1 VPVVAERTRQ
11 QRRTQRRFARRQWAR
26 RWLTWRYVAGAL
38 AVVLAVGF
46 LGYAVY
52 FSPWLRVEGV
62 EVLGESQLAEE
73 TIVQTANVPTG
84 DALAVVDLD
93 AIAVRVRSLA
103 EVEQVQVT
111 RQWPREVRIE
121 VRERSA
127 VAVVARGDRFTQ
139 LDEKGVT
146 FGTLDEAPEGLP
158 QVRTGPGADTAALTE
173 AAAVVSALPA
183 EVSAIVDHVEVLT
196 VDRILLHLQRDRLVR
211 WGSADASDEKA
222 DVLLALLAAEED
234 GETEP
239 AQEYDVSVPSRPTT
253 RQ

>member
-1 VPVVAERTRQ
+1 MPVVADSGRQ
-11 QRRTQRRFARRQWAR
+11 QRRTRRRFARRQWAR

-38 AVVLAVGF
+38 AVVLVVGF
-46 LGYAVY
+46 CGYAVY
-52 FSPWLRVEGV
+52 FSPWLRLDGV

-73 TIVQTANVPTG
+73 TVIETANVPTG

-103 EVEQVQVT
+103 AVEEVRVT
-111 RQWPREVRIE
+111 RQWPREVRIQ

-139 LDEKGVT
+139 LDEDGVT

-158 QVRTGPGADTAALTE
+158 RVATGPGADTAALSE

-183 EVSAIVDHVEVLT
+183 EITAIVDHVEVLT
-196 VDRILLHLQRDRLVR
+196 VDRIRLHLDRGRLVR
-211 WGSADASDEKA
+211 WGSAEASEEKSE
-222 DVLLALLAAEED
+222 VLLALLAAEQD

-239 AQEYDVSVPSRPTT
+239 AQVYDVSVPGRPTT